1 LSTISQNNIVVNY
14 VITSDQIAKTKNE
27 FDKLTDAEKKAVDE
41 AKKLSD
47 QLKKTGQEGQDSGK
61 KTETSLT
68 KITGPIKQN
77 SAALS
82 AFTSQLKIA
91 GDAATTAANKASA
104 GFAGA
109 EAAQRKSTAATNAF
123 RNALTSISPAP
134 LTKVKEEASKVK
146 DETGNAAKELNGFS
160 SIAKSGA
167 GLLAGF
173 FAISSIKAFADK
185 IVETTIKF
193 EGYSKAI
200 EFGSGNAENFA
211 RNQEFLTNLINKYGL
226 GLASTTEA
234 YKSFFNASTLAGQS
248 QQETNRQFEAVT
260 KAGTV
265 LKLTTDQMQG
275 AFLALGQM
283 MSKGTVQAEELRG
296 QLGERIPGAFSIMAK
311 ALGVNERQLNKML
324 EQGQVLSK
332 DALPKFA
339 AELEKTFGPN
349 AEKNLNGM
357 VNSQNRFNNSIDKLV
372 LAVGNKL
379 EPFLKGA
386 YDLAAGI
393 ATELAKVGQ
402 KAKQE
407 TVENVAIKK
416 TESDIAKKILD
427 IGIQTGIQIDRRRA
441 ASELLFDIDK
451 KIEEQSV
458 KNTDL
463 RIRAAGAIDD
473 RAKVDLQRGE
483 RKIDILE
490 EEQNLLIQIA
500 GVEIKGGQKKK
511 ELTDEELK
519 ALKARYDAKLKLLEI
534 EKRIADINIEVTTE
548 REDERTLK
556 LLRNEEAFGK
566 KKLAIV
572 KEFAALG
579 VVDAENNAKLQAAI
593 VKKQGN
599 DVKVELKK
607 QSDGFR
613 DAEEKYD
620 KEQLEAAKKLEEA
633 KQKARKASM
642 DKSQDDAK
650 EMMKQSEEISKKSID
665 DEYKRIK
672 KAEEEKAAII
682 QASIDLAAQ
691 TTNALFDLQSQYAAN
706 DFARKQKQFDEEIRL
721 ADGNVQKITEI
732 NEKRAAA
739 EKEYREKEFRANQA
753 QAVANV
759 IFNTA
764 PIIALYLAKIVTA
777 PLAKIAAAAAIAQI
791 GFILAQPVPEFAEG
805 TKGKPF
811 KGRAIVGEQGTEKVV
826 TQSGK
831 VYYTPGVATL
841 AQFDEPVQI
850 IPNNQLGINDKRQLS
865 LIYGNTSRTN
875 DSGGRIIEKLSN
887 IESGLKNMPVAAISL
902 DERGFMKKV
911 RTPNRSTTI
920 LNNRFKN

>member
-14 VITSDQIAKTKNE
+14 VITSDQIAKTKTE

-41 AKKLSD
+41 TKKLND
-47 QLKKTGQEGQDSGK
+47 QLKKTGQEGGK
-61 KTETSLT
+61 SVKGVGNEMS
-68 KITGPIKQN
+68 N
-77 SAALS
+77 LS
-82 AFTSQLKIA
+82 S
-91 GDAATTAANKASA
+91 
-104 GFAGA
+104 
-109 EAAQRKSTAATNAF
+109 
-123 RNALTSISPAP
+123 
-134 LTKVKEEASKVK
+134 VV
-146 DETGNAAKELNGFS
+146 
-160 SIAKSGA
+160 KSGA

-173 FAISSIKAFADK
+173 FAVSSIKAFADK

-200 EFGSGNAENFA
+200 QFGSGNAENFA

-226 GLASTTEA
+226 GLAQTTEA

-339 AELEKTFGPN
+339 AELEKTFGPG

-357 VNSQNRFNNSIDKLV
+357 VNSQNRFNNSIDELV
-372 LAVGNKL
+372 LAIGNKL
-379 EPFLKGA
+379 QPFLQGA

-393 ATELAKVGQ
+393 AKQLSGIGQGAK
-402 KAKQE
+402 KE
-407 TVENVAIKK
+407 TVENIALKK

-427 IGIQTGIQIDRRRA
+427 VSIQQGFQIDRRRA
-441 ASELLFDIDK
+441 ASELLFSIDK
-451 KIEEQSV
+451 KIDDQLNQNANSRISKDELALKKGLQKLSVLQQEE
-458 KNTDL
+458 
-463 RIRAAGAIDD
+463 
-473 RAKVDLQRGE
+473 
-483 RKIDILE
+483 IL
-490 EEQNLLIQIA
+490 LTQIA
-500 GVEIKGGQKKK
+500 GVEIKGGKKK
-511 ELTDEELK
+511 VELTDAELK
-519 ALKARYDAKLKLLEI
+519 ALKAQYDAKLKLLELDRKQRELQGTLANDPNAKLAAEI
-534 EKRIADINIEVTTE
+534 SFLDAKATLQTKYAAKGLGITKQEIDITKKESQIAGNELNEQFKIQQMDQYKVAETSAKDTEKARKDSM
-548 REDERTLK
+548 DRTVK
-556 LLRNEEAFGK
+556 DNEEAAK
-566 KKLAIV
+566 QINANADKLA
-572 KEFAALG
+572 E
-579 VVDAENNAKLQAAI
+579 
-593 VKKQGN
+593 
-599 DVKVELKK
+599 
-607 QSDGFR
+607 
-613 DAEEKYD
+613 
-620 KEQLEAAKKLEEA
+620 
-633 KQKARKASM
+633 
-642 DKSQDDAK
+642 
-650 EMMKQSEEISKKSID
+650 

-682 QASIDLAAQ
+682 QATFDLAVQ
-691 TTNALFDLQSQYAAN
+691 TTNGLFNLQSQYAAR
-706 DFARKQKQFDEEIRL
+706 DMERKNKQFDQEIAL
-721 ADGNVQKITEI
+721 ADGNEQKIAEI

-739 EKEYREKEFRANQA
+739 EKEYRLKEFRANQA
-753 QAVANV
+753 
-759 IFNTA
+759 
-764 PIIALYLAKIVTA
+764 
-777 PLAKIAAAAAIAQI
+777 AAIANIIFAAAPEIIKNIKNPVLLGLITAGVILQT
-791 GFILAQPVPEFAEG
+791 GLVLAQPVPEFAEG
-805 TKGKPF
+805 TKGKKY

-875 DSGGRIIEKLSN
+875 DSGGKIIEKLSN

>member
-339 AELEKTFGPN
+339 AELEKTFGPG

-357 VNSQNRFNNSIDKLV
+357 VNSQNRFNNSIDELV
-372 LAVGNKL
+372 LAIGNKL
-379 EPFLKGA
+379 QPFLQGA

-393 ATELAKVGQ
+393 AKQLSGIGQGAK
-402 KAKQE
+402 KE
-407 TVENVAIKK
+407 TVENIALKK

-427 IGIQTGIQIDRRRA
+427 VSIQQGVWIERKRA
-441 ASELLFDIDK
+441 ASELLLELDT
-451 KIEEQSV
+451 KITNQEKE
-458 KNTDL
+458 NTNNK
-463 RIRAAGAIDD
+463 IRAAGSLNNQAAIDLKNGLD
-473 RAKVDLQRGE
+473 KLAVLQQE
-483 RKIDILE
+483 EILLTE
-490 EEQNLLIQIA
+490 IA
-500 GVEIKGGQKKK
+500 GITIKGGEKKK
-511 ELTDEELK
+511 ELTDAELK

-556 LLRNEEAFGK
+556 LLRNAEKFGK
-566 KKLAIV
+566 DKLAIDR
-572 KEFAALG
+572 EFAALN
-579 VVDAENNAKLQAAI
+579 VKDAENNAKLQTAI
-593 VKKQGN
+593 VKQQEN
-599 DVKVELKK
+599 DITVELKK
-607 QSDGFR
+607 QREEREDAR
-613 DAEEKYD
+613 TKYEKKIADDIEENAKKQLKIRTDAEDARAEY
-620 KEQLEAAKKLEEA
+620 EINIIKKL
-633 KQKARKASM
+633 QKVRE
-642 DKSQDDAK
+642 DA
-650 EMMKQSEEISKKSID
+650 ED
-665 DEYKRIK
+665 ARIK
-672 KAEEEKAAII
+672 WEKKLADEKNEII
-682 QASIDLAAQ
+682 QATFDLAVQ
-691 TTNALFDLQSQYAAN
+691 TTNGLFNLQSQYAAR
-706 DFARKQKQFDEEIRL
+706 DMERKNKQFDQEIAL
-721 ADGNVQKITEI
+721 ADGNEQKIAEI
-732 NEKRAAA
+732 NERRAAA
-739 EKEYREKEFRANQA
+739 EREYRLKEFRANQA
-753 QAVANV
+753 AAVANI
-759 IFNTA
+759 IF
-764 PIIALYLAKIVTA
+764 
-777 PLAKIAAAAAIAQI
+777 AAAPEIIKNIKNPVLAGLIASGVLIQT
-791 GFILAQPVPEFAEG
+791 GLVLAQPTPEFAEG

-811 KGRAIVGEQGTEKVV
+811 KGRAIVGEKGTEKVI

-850 IPNNQLGINDKRQLS
+850 IPNNQLGLNDRKQLS

-875 DSGGRIIEKLSN
+875 DSGGKIIEKLSN
-887 IESGLKNMPVAAISL
+887 IEIGLKNMPVAAISL

>member
-1 LSTISQNNIVVNY
+1 MSTISQNNIVVNY
-14 VITSDQIAKTKNE
+14 VVTSDQIAKTKTE

-41 AKKLSD
+41 TKKLNDS
-47 QLKKTGQEGQDSGK
+47 LKKTGQEGGK
-61 KTETSLT
+61 SVKGVGNEMT
-68 KITGPIKQN
+68 N
-77 SAALS
+77 LS
-82 AFTSQLKIA
+82 S
-91 GDAATTAANKASA
+91 
-104 GFAGA
+104 
-109 EAAQRKSTAATNAF
+109 
-123 RNALTSISPAP
+123 
-134 LTKVKEEASKVK
+134 VV
-146 DETGNAAKELNGFS
+146 
-160 SIAKSGA
+160 KSGA

-173 FAISSIKAFADK
+173 FSVSALLAFKDRL
-185 IVETTIKF
+185 VETTIKF
-193 EGYSKAI
+193 EGYTKAI
-200 EFGSGNAENFA
+200 EFGSGSAANFA
-211 RNQEFLTNLINKYGL
+211 RNQQFLNDLINKYGL
-226 GLASTTEA
+226 GLASTTDA

-296 QLGERIPGAFSIMAK
+296 QLGERIPGAFNIMAK

-339 AELEKTFGPN
+339 AELEKTFGPG
-349 AEKNLNGM
+349 AEKNLNGL
-357 VNSQNRFNNSIDKLV
+357 VNAQNRFNTAMDKMILTIGNGLGPSLNRAYESAANFLSGLNSLLISEQEKVQNQINENQAKNLDKYIKGLEKVSDAGVKNVIENAKKEKIAIIEEDKQREQLFKILLEKRKLV
-372 LAVGNKL
+372 NETTKGTFFSRRALAKEIDEEIKLLQEGNIKRA
-379 EPFLKGA
+379 KTIA
-386 YDLAAGI
+386 DYNAQISAAND
-393 ATELAKVGQ
+393 ELAKREKERVTEKVG
-402 KAKQE
+402 
-407 TVENVAIKK
+407 
-416 TESDIAKKILD
+416 
-427 IGIQTGIQIDRRRA
+427 
-441 ASELLFDIDK
+441 
-451 KIEEQSV
+451 
-458 KNTDL
+458 
-463 RIRAAGAIDD
+463 
-473 RAKVDLQRGE
+473 
-483 RKIDILE
+483 
-490 EEQNLLIQIA
+490 
-500 GVEIKGGQKKK
+500 
-511 ELTDEELK
+511 LTDAELK
-519 ALKARYDAKLKLLEI
+519 ALKARYDATLKLLEL
-534 EKRIADINIEVTTE
+534 EKKIADTNIEATTDRENE
-548 REDERTLK
+548 RDLK
-556 LLRNEEAFGK
+556 LLRNAEDFGK
-566 KKLAIV
+566 KKLVIDRQ
-572 KEFAALG
+572 FAALG
-579 VVDAENNAKLQAAI
+579 LVDAENNAKLQAAI

-599 DVKVELKK
+599 DVKVELIK

-650 EMMKQSEEISKKSID
+650 EMMKQSEEISKKSIE
-665 DEYKRIK
+665 DEYKRIQ
-672 KAEEEKAAII
+672 KAEEEKAAIR
-682 QASIDLAAQ
+682 QAAFDLAVE
-691 TTNALFDLQSQYAAN
+691 TTNSLFEIQSQYAAN
-706 DFARKQKQFDEEIRL
+706 EMARKNKQFDEEIRL

-732 NEKRAAA
+732 EQQRAAA
-739 EKEYREKEFRANQA
+739 EKEYREKEFRANQL

-759 IFNTA
+759 VFNTA
-764 PIIALYLAKIVTA
+764 PIIAKYAAGVVTA
-777 PLAKIAAAAAIAQI
+777 PLAIIAAAAAAAQI
-791 GFILAQPVPEFAEG
+791 IAIYAQPLPEFAEG
-805 TKGKPF
+805 TKGKF
-811 KGRAIVGEQGTEKVV
+811 YKGRAIVGEQGTEKVV

>member
-14 VITSDQIAKTKNE
+14 VITSDQIAKTKTE
-27 FDKLTDAEKKAVDE
+27 FDKLTDAEKKAIGE
-41 AKKLSD
+41 AKKLND
-47 QLKKTGQEGQDSGK
+47 QLKTTGQEGSR
-61 KTETSLT
+61 S
-68 KITGPIKQN
+68 
-77 SAALS
+77 
-82 AFTSQLKIA
+82 
-91 GDAATTAANKASA
+91 
-104 GFAGA
+104 
-109 EAAQRKSTAATNAF
+109 
-123 RNALTSISPAP
+123 
-134 LTKVKEEASKVK
+134 VKGV
-146 DETGNAAKELNGFS
+146 GNEMLNLS

-173 FAISSIKAFADK
+173 FAVSSIKAFADK

-339 AELEKTFGPN
+339 AELEKTFGPG

-357 VNSQNRFNNSIDKLV
+357 VNSQNRFNNSIDELV
-372 LAVGNKL
+372 LAIGNKL
-379 EPFLKGA
+379 QPFLQGA

-393 ATELAKVGQ
+393 AKQLSGIGQGAK
-402 KAKQE
+402 KE
-407 TVENVAIKK
+407 TVENIALKK

-427 IGIQTGIQIDRRRA
+427 VSIQQGVQIDRRRA
-441 ASELLFDIDK
+441 ASELLFSIDK
-451 KIEEQSV
+451 KIDDQLTQNANSRIAKDELALKKGVQKLAILQAEEV
-458 KNTDL
+458 
-463 RIRAAGAIDD
+463 
-473 RAKVDLQRGE
+473 
-483 RKIDILE
+483 
-490 EEQNLLIQIA
+490 LLTQIA
-500 GVEIKGGQKKK
+500 GVEIKGGEKKK

-519 ALKARYDAKLKLLEI
+519 ALKAQYDAKLKLLEL

-556 LLRNEEAFGK
+556 LLRNAEKFGK
-566 KKLAIV
+566 DKLAIDR
-572 KEFAALG
+572 EFAALG
-579 VVDAENNAKLQAAI
+579 IVDAQNNAKLQTAI

-642 DKSQDDAK
+642 DKTVKDNK
-650 EMMKQSEEISKKSID
+650 EMIDEVNKDADDLAKKEFD
-665 DEYKRIK
+665 RIK
-672 KAEEEKAAII
+672 QTEQLRQEAIQ
-682 QASIDLAAQ
+682 QAFDLAVFS
-691 TTNALFDLQSQYAAN
+691 TNAIFDIQSQYAAR

-721 ADGNVQKITEI
+721 ADGNIQKETEI

-739 EKEYREKEFRANQA
+739 EKEYRLKEFRANQV
-753 QAVANV
+753 QAIANAV
-759 IFNTA
+759 F
-764 PIIALYLAKIVTA
+764 
-777 PLAKIAAAAAIAQI
+777 AAAPYIIKYSALLPASAANLALTLFTLSAQTTA
-791 GFILAQPVPEFAEG
+791 ILAQPPPEFAEG

-811 KGRAIVGEQGTEKVV
+811 KGRAIVGEKGTEKVV

-850 IPNNQLGINDKRQLS
+850 IPNNQLGLNDRKQLS
-865 LIYGNTSRTN
+865 LIYGSTSRTN

>member
-1 LSTISQNNIVVNY
+1 MSTISQNNIVVNY
-14 VITSDQIAKTKNE
+14 VITSDQIAKTKTE
-27 FDKLTDAEKKAVDE
+27 FDKLTDAEKKAIGE
-41 AKKLSD
+41 AKKLND
-47 QLKKTGQEGQDSGK
+47 QLKTTGQEGSR
-61 KTETSLT
+61 S
-68 KITGPIKQN
+68 
-77 SAALS
+77 
-82 AFTSQLKIA
+82 
-91 GDAATTAANKASA
+91 
-104 GFAGA
+104 
-109 EAAQRKSTAATNAF
+109 
-123 RNALTSISPAP
+123 
-134 LTKVKEEASKVK
+134 VKGV
-146 DETGNAAKELNGFS
+146 GNEMLNLS

-173 FAISSIKAFADK
+173 FAVSSIKAFADK

-339 AELEKTFGPN
+339 AELEKTFGPG

-357 VNSQNRFNNSIDKLV
+357 VNSQNRFNNSIDELV
-372 LAVGNKL
+372 LAIGNKL
-379 EPFLKGA
+379 QPFLQGA

-393 ATELAKVGQ
+393 AKQLSGIGQGAK
-402 KAKQE
+402 KE
-407 TVENVAIKK
+407 TVENIALKK

-427 IGIQTGIQIDRRRA
+427 VSIQQGVQIDRRRA
-441 ASELLFDIDK
+441 ASELLFSIDK
-451 KIEEQSV
+451 KIDDQLTQNANSRIAKDELALKKGVQKLAILQAEEV
-458 KNTDL
+458 
-463 RIRAAGAIDD
+463 
-473 RAKVDLQRGE
+473 
-483 RKIDILE
+483 
-490 EEQNLLIQIA
+490 LLTQIA
-500 GVEIKGGQKKK
+500 GVEIKGGEKKK

-519 ALKARYDAKLKLLEI
+519 ALKAQYDAKLKLLEL

-556 LLRNEEAFGK
+556 LLRNAEKFGK
-566 KKLAIV
+566 DKLAIDR
-572 KEFAALG
+572 EFAALG
-579 VVDAENNAKLQAAI
+579 IVDAQNNAKLQTAI

-642 DKSQDDAK
+642 DKTVKDNK
-650 EMMKQSEEISKKSID
+650 EMIDEVNKDADDLAKKEFD
-665 DEYKRIK
+665 RIK
-672 KAEEEKAAII
+672 QTEQLRQEAIQ
-682 QASIDLAAQ
+682 QAFDLAVFS
-691 TTNALFDLQSQYAAN
+691 TNAIFDIQSQYAAR

-721 ADGNVQKITEI
+721 ADGNIQKETEI

-739 EKEYREKEFRANQA
+739 EKEYRLKEFRANQV
-753 QAVANV
+753 QAIANAV
-759 IFNTA
+759 F
-764 PIIALYLAKIVTA
+764 
-777 PLAKIAAAAAIAQI
+777 AAAPYIIKYSALLPASAANLALTLFTLSAQTTA
-791 GFILAQPVPEFAEG
+791 ILAQPPPEFAEG

-811 KGRAIVGEQGTEKVV
+811 KGRAIVGEKGTEKVV

-850 IPNNQLGINDKRQLS
+850 IPNNQLGLNDRKQLS
-865 LIYGNTSRTN
+865 LIYGSTSRTN

>member
-1 LSTISQNNIVVNY
+1 MSSDLSHQQFLN
-14 VITSDQIAKTKNE
+14 D
-27 FDKLTDAEKKAVDE
+27 L
-41 AKKLSD
+41 
-47 QLKKTGQEGQDSGK
+47 
-61 KTETSLT
+61 
-68 KITGPIKQN
+68 IK
-77 SAALS
+77 
-82 AFTSQLKIA
+82 
-91 GDAATTAANKASA
+91 
-104 GFAGA
+104 
-109 EAAQRKSTAATNAF
+109 
-123 RNALTSISPAP
+123 
-134 LTKVKEEASKVK
+134 
-146 DETGNAAKELNGFS
+146 
-160 SIAKSGA
+160 
-167 GLLAGF
+167 
-173 FAISSIKAFADK
+173 
-185 IVETTIKF
+185 
-193 EGYSKAI
+193 
-200 EFGSGNAENFA
+200 
-211 RNQEFLTNLINKYGL
+211 KYGL
-226 GLASTTEA
+226 GLAQTTEA

-339 AELEKTFGPN
+339 AELEKTFGPG
-349 AEKNLNGM
+349 AEKNLNGL
-357 VNSQNRFNNSIDKLV
+357 VNAQNRFNTAMDKMILTIGNGLGPSLNRAYESAANFLSGLNSLLISEQEKVQNQINENQAKNLDKYIKGLEKVSDAGVKNVIENAKKEKIAIIEEDKQREQLFKILLEKRKLV
-372 LAVGNKL
+372 NETTKGTFFSRRALAKEIDEEIKLLQEGNIKRA
-379 EPFLKGA
+379 KTIA
-386 YDLAAGI
+386 DYNAQISAAND
-393 ATELAKVGQ
+393 ELAKREKERVAQKVG
-402 KAKQE
+402 
-407 TVENVAIKK
+407 
-416 TESDIAKKILD
+416 
-427 IGIQTGIQIDRRRA
+427 
-441 ASELLFDIDK
+441 
-451 KIEEQSV
+451 
-458 KNTDL
+458 
-463 RIRAAGAIDD
+463 
-473 RAKVDLQRGE
+473 
-483 RKIDILE
+483 
-490 EEQNLLIQIA
+490 
-500 GVEIKGGQKKK
+500 
-511 ELTDEELK
+511 LTDAELK
-519 ALKARYDAKLKLLEI
+519 ALKARYDATLKLLEL
-534 EKRIADINIEVTTE
+534 EKKIADTNIEATTE
-548 REDERTLK
+548 RENERDLK
-556 LLRNEEAFGK
+556 LLRNAEDFGK
-566 KKLAIV
+566 KKLVIDRQ
-572 KEFAALG
+572 FAALG
-579 VVDAENNAKLQAAI
+579 LVDAENNSKLQAAI

-650 EMMKQSEEISKKSID
+650 EMMKQSEEISKKSIE

-672 KAEEEKAAII
+672 AIEEARKEANQ
-682 QASIDLAAQ
+682 QAFDLAVE
-691 TTNALFDLQSQYAAN
+691 TTNSIFNLQSQYAAR
-706 DFARKQKQFDEEIRL
+706 DMERKTRQFDEEIRL

-732 NEKRAAA
+732 NERRAIA
-739 EKEYREKEFRANQA
+739 EKEYRLREFRANQA
-753 QAVANV
+753 QAVANA
-759 IFNTA
+759 IFQAAPYIIKYTA
-764 PIIALYLAKIVTA
+764 GLPVTA
-777 PLAKIAAAAAIAQI
+777 VNLKLTLGALAAQTIA
-791 GFILAQPVPEFAEG
+791 ILAQPTPEFAEG

-811 KGRAIVGEQGTEKVV
+811 KGRAIVGEKGTEKVV

>member
-27 FDKLTDAEKKAVDE
+27 FDKLTEAEKKAIGE
-41 AKKLSD
+41 AKKLND
-47 QLKKTGQEGQDSGK
+47 QLKTTGQEGSRSVKNVGN
-61 KTETSLT
+61 EMNNLT
-68 KITGPIKQN
+68 G
-77 SAALS
+77 
-82 AFTSQLKIA
+82 
-91 GDAATTAANKASA
+91 
-104 GFAGA
+104 
-109 EAAQRKSTAATNAF
+109 
-123 RNALTSISPAP
+123 
-134 LTKVKEEASKVK
+134 
-146 DETGNAAKELNGFS
+146 
-160 SIAKSGA
+160 IAKSGA

-173 FAISSIKAFADK
+173 FAISSIKAFADR
-185 IVETTIKF
+185 IIETTIKF
-193 EGYSKAI
+193 EGYTKAI
-200 EFGSGNAENFA
+200 EFGSGSAENFA

-311 ALGVNERQLNKML
+311 ALGVSERQLNKML

-339 AELEKTFGPN
+339 AELKKTFGSQ
-349 AEKNLNGM
+349 AEKNIEGM
-357 VNSQNRFNNSIDKLV
+357 NVSLNRFNNAITNLYILLGKSELGKLIEREINIWTGYFNWF
-372 LAVGNKL
+372 ADQ
-379 EPFLKGA
+379 LKSEA
-386 YDLAAGI
+386 QLNDEKFKKNI
-393 ATELAKVGQ
+393 SNI
-402 KAKQE
+402 QE
-407 TVENVAIKK
+407 N
-416 TESDIAKKILD
+416 AKKEVEITKQKYNEVNNAKATSGAIAQGLLNKDEKAYKQLLDRVKFYNLEVDKRTLEYVDARRKILKE
-427 IGIQTGIQIDRRRA
+427 IIDDQNK
-441 ASELLFDIDK
+441 ENDK
-451 KIEEQSV
+451 KK
-458 KNTDL
+458 KN
-463 RIRAAGAIDD
+463 IG
-473 RAKVDLQRGE
+473 
-483 RKIDILE
+483 
-490 EEQNLLIQIA
+490 
-500 GVEIKGGQKKK
+500 
-511 ELTDEELK
+511 LTDAELK
-519 ALKARYDAKLKLLEI
+519 ALKAQYDAKLKLLEI
-534 EKRIADINIEVTTE
+534 EKRIADINIELTTE
-548 REDERTLK
+548 REDERNLK
-556 LLRNEEAFGK
+556 LLRNAEKFGK
-566 KKLAIV
+566 DKLAIDRQ
-572 KEFAALG
+572 FAGLG
-579 VVDAENNAKLQAAI
+579 LVDAENNAKLQAAI

-607 QSDGFR
+607 QSDGFK

-633 KQKARKASM
+633 KEKARKASM
-642 DKSQDDAK
+642 DQTVKDNK
-650 EMMKQSEEISKKSID
+650 EMIDEVNKDADDLAKKEFD
-665 DEYKRIK
+665 RIK
-672 KAEEEKAAII
+672 AIEKAREEAN
-682 QASIDLAAQ
+682 QMAYDLAVQ
-691 TTNALFDLQSQYAAN
+691 TTNGLFNLQSQYAAR
-706 DFARKQKQFDEEIRL
+706 DMERKNKQFDQEIAL
-721 ADGNVQKITEI
+721 ADGNKQKIAEI
-732 NEKRAAA
+732 NEKRAIA
-739 EKEYREKEFRANQA
+739 EREYRLKEFRANQA
-753 QAVANV
+753 AAVANI
-759 IFNTA
+759 IF
-764 PIIALYLAKIVTA
+764 
-777 PLAKIAAAAAIAQI
+777 AAAPEIIKNIKNPVLLGLITAGVILQT
-791 GFILAQPVPEFAEG
+791 GLVLAQPTPEFAEG

-811 KGRAIVGEQGTEKVV
+811 KGRAIVGEKGTEKVV

>member
-1 LSTISQNNIVVNY
+1 MSTISQNNIVVNY

-173 FAISSIKAFADK
+173 FAISSIKAFADR

-193 EGYSKAI
+193 EGYTKAI
-200 EFGSGNAENFA
+200 EFGSGSAENFA

-357 VNSQNRFNNSIDKLV
+357 VNSQNRFNNSIDELV
-372 LAVGNKL
+372 LAIGNKL
-379 EPFLKGA
+379 QPFLQGA

-393 ATELAKVGQ
+393 AKQLSGIGQGAK
-402 KAKQE
+402 KE
-407 TVENVAIKK
+407 TVENIALKK
-416 TESDIAKKILD
+416 TESDLAKKILD
-427 IGIQTGIQIDRRRA
+427 VSIQQGVWIERKRA
-441 ASELLFDIDK
+441 ASELLLELDT
-451 KIEEQSV
+451 KITNQEKE
-458 KNTDL
+458 NTNNK
-463 RIRAAGAIDD
+463 IRAAGSLNNQAAIDLKNGLD
-473 RAKVDLQRGE
+473 KLAVLQQE
-483 RKIDILE
+483 EILLTE
-490 EEQNLLIQIA
+490 IA
-500 GVEIKGGQKKK
+500 GITIKGGQKKK

-519 ALKARYDAKLKLLEI
+519 ALKAAFDARMQMLNLE
-534 EKRIADINIEVTTE
+534 KQE
-548 REDERTLK
+548 RELRGKLANDPNADLTAQMKFLEGDLALK
-556 LLRNEEAFGK
+556 KEFQGK
-566 KKLAIV
+566 GLAIKDTEIIITKEKLAIA
-572 KEFAALG
+572 KKDYDAALMQNYG
-579 VVDAENNAKLQAAI
+579 STVNNEDAK
-593 VKKQGN
+593 
-599 DVKVELKK
+599 
-607 QSDGFR
+607 
-613 DAEEKYD
+613 EKD
-620 KEQLEAAKKLEEA
+620 
-633 KQKARKASM
+633 RKASM
-642 DKSQDDAK
+642 DQTVKDNKDMIDAVNKDADDLAKKEFDRIKAIEKAK
-650 EMMKQSEEISKKSID
+650 EEANQMA
-665 DEYKRIK
+665 Y
-672 KAEEEKAAII
+672 
-682 QASIDLAAQ
+682 DLAVN
-691 TTNALFDLQSQYAAN
+691 TTNSLFEIQSQYAAN
-706 DFARKQKQFDEEIRL
+706 EMARKNKQFDEEIRL

-732 NEKRAAA
+732 EEKRRAA
-739 EKEYREKEFRANQA
+739 EKEYREKEFKANQM
-753 QAVANV
+753 QAIANV
-759 IFNTA
+759 VFQTA
-764 PIIALYLAKIVTA
+764 PIIAKYAAAIVTS
-777 PLAKIAAAAAIAQI
+777 PLAIIAAASAAFQI
-791 GFILAQPVPEFAEG
+791 GLILAQPVPEFAEG
-805 TKGKPF
+805 TKGKKF
-811 KGRAIVGEQGTEKVV
+811 KGRAIVGEKGTEKVV

-865 LIYGNTSRTN
+865 LIYGSTSRTN